1 MKDSAKYAKVVEWS
15 DEDQCFVGSAPG
27 LIYGGCHGDDE
38 RAVFSELCD
47 IVDEVIEALKREG
60 TPLPPPTSAHA
71 RLEKQS
77 GMPLPRGT
85 SP

>member
-15 DEDQCFVGSAPG
+15 EEDQCYVGSAPG

-47 IVDEVIEALKREG
+47 IVDEVIETLKSEG

-77 GMPLPRGT
+77 GLPLPRRT